1 MLIRPNHVL
10 MLYSIYLFDFIMLQ
24 ERITGENGFRVHND
38 ISQSS
43 CISGEGSPDQA
54 ATERNTSPV

>member
-1 MLIRPNHVL
+1 
-10 MLYSIYLFDFIMLQ
+10 MLQ